1 MFKKWYYAAIVII
14 AILFVVNNSIRPI
27 YHTQINEK
35 LFEDYLRNLPI
46 DALEL

>member
-1 MFKKWYYAAIVII
+1 MNLRELLNPIN
-14 AILFVVNNSIRPI
+14 ILIF
-27 YHTQINEK
+27 EK